1 MIVRRNEPQSLAA
14 KLDHLFGTVRRRN
27 GQEFSYEEVAATI
40 SSGGVVI
47 SQSYIWQLRK
57 GKRDNPTFKHLQA
70 LADFFGVP
78 PAYFFDDDVTDRVNQ
93 QLEALRVEQH
103 RLTELAN
110 ADKGRAIA
118 MRAGELTPDR
128 RQLVENL
135 LEVVWREQ
143 QAEHSRKES

>member
-1 MIVRRNEPQSLAA
+1 MTARESLAA
-14 KLDHLFGTVRRRN
+14 KLDHLFETVRRRN

-78 PAYFFDDDVTDRVNQ
+78 PAYFFDNDVADRVNQ
-93 QLEALRVEQH
+93 QLKALRDEQH
-103 RLTELAN
+103 RLTELA
-110 ADKGRAIA
+110 DTSRGRAIA

-135 LEVVWREQ
+135 LDVVWREQ
-143 QAEHSRKES
+143 QSEQKRTES